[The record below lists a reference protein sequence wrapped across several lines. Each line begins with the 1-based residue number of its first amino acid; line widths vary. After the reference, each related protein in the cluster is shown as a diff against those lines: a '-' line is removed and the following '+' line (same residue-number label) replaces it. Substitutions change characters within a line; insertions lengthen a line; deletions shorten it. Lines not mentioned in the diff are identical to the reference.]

1 MKELFL
7 YLKAHGS
14 LPPGYDFQSLDDG
27 LGIENP
33 AQNQSLLAVPEE
45 SQMMMNSP
53 RSTEVDKELIE
64 EAEQAKKD
72 KNK

>member
-27 LGIENP
+27 LGIETA
-33 AQNQSLLAVPEE
+33 AQNPNMLTVPEE
-45 SQMMMNSP
+45 SSMMISP
-53 RSTEVDKELIE
+53 RSTEADKELME

-72 KNK
+72 KEK